1 MFKIHTQTHKLIS
14 NHLFNHIK
22 DNYDIELN
30 YEKLTWGSIAPDILP
45 KYKLYRHYYDNSIDY
60 IILKIAKVIFLNRFL
75 DLKKPNYLALK
86 MFSRDIGIISHYLS
100 DFTCL
105 AHADRWEL
113 PKSLVKHIRYE
124 KELNEY
130 SKTHVFKSLDLNL
143 PQIEIDNGDIFKQ
156 IPKIK
161 LFIERVV
168 YEYLQGQSF
177 ERDLDFALYLN
188 KAVFEFIIEAILE
201 HEGNTAYS
209 YAY

>member
-14 NHLFNHIK
+14 NHLYNHIK

-60 IILKIAKVIFLNRFL
+60 IILRIAKVIFVNRFL
-75 DLKKPNYLALK
+75 DLKNENSLSLK

-113 PKSLVKHIRYE
+113 PKSIVKHVKYE

-130 SKTHVFKSLDLNL
+130 SKTHIFKDLDLNL
-143 PQIEIDNGDIFKQ
+143 DGINIEEGDIIKQ
-156 IPKIK
+156 LPKIK
-161 LFIERVV
+161 LFIERIV
-168 YEYLQGQSF
+168 YEYLQEQSF

-188 KAVFEFIIEAILE
+188 KSVFEFIIETILE
-201 HEGNTAYS
+201 YDGNKEFSFAY
-209 YAY
+209 

>member
-14 NHLFNHIK
+14 NHLYNHIK

-30 YEKLTWGSIAPDILP
+30 HEKLTWGSIAPDILP
-45 KYKLYRHYYDNSIDY
+45 KYKLYRHYYNNSIDY
-60 IILKIAKVIFLNRFL
+60 IILKIAKVIFVNRFL
-75 DLKKPNYLALK
+75 DLKNENSLSLK

-113 PKSLVKHIRYE
+113 PKSIVKHVKYE

-130 SKTHVFKSLDLNL
+130 SKTHIFKDLDLNL
-143 PQIEIDNGDIFKQ
+143 EGINIEEGDIIKQ
-156 IPKIK
+156 LPKIK
-161 LFIERVV
+161 LFIERIV
-168 YEYLQGQSF
+168 YEYLQEQSF

-188 KAVFEFIIEAILE
+188 KSVFEFIIETILE
-201 HEGNTAYS
+201 YDGNKEFSFAY
-209 YAY
+209 

>member
-14 NHLFNHIK
+14 NYLYNHIK